1 MLIGKKDVSMQVSI
15 GRKGDYSVRAV
26 LALARA
32 YGDGRRKT
40 REIARLMDIP
50 ERYLPQIMAPLV
62 RAGLV
67 HATAGPGGGYELARS
82 PRQVTLLEV
91 IELSEGPIAGD
102 RCILQGGPCDWE
114 QICPVH
120 DTWERAHQALT
131 RELRRT
137 TFAQLAQSD
146 RLLELGQFDLP
157 RSPLHPHPV
166 ERHGQR
172 DPAEA

>member
-1 MLIGKKDVSMQVSI
+1 VEVSV

-50 ERYLPQIMAPLV
+50 DRYLPQIMAPLV

-67 HATAGPGGGYELARS
+67 QATAGPGGGYELTRAPKRI
-82 PRQVTLLEV
+82 TLLEV
-91 IELSEGPIAGD
+91 VELAEGPIAGD
-102 RCILQGGPCDWE
+102 RCLLQGGPCDWE
-114 QICPVH
+114 RICPVH
-120 DTWERAHQALT
+120 EAWERAHAALT

-137 TFAQLAQSD
+137 TFERLAESD
-146 RLLELGQFDLP
+146 LLLERGQFEVP
-157 RSPLHPHPV
+157 AEPPHPHAV
-166 ERHGQR
+166 DRRGQR
-172 DPAEA
+172 